1 MKNVFWARLSSSEE
15 RVAVVA
21 VVAAAAVV
29 VVAVAA
35 VAVVVVVVVARSRI
49 SATTTRLMT
58 ADAKPFK
65 TRDTKKLSLRKF
77 FPVTKKVSFC

>member
-15 RVAVVA
+15 RVAVVV
-21 VVAAAAVV
+21 VVAGDGQVV
-29 VVAVAA
+29 VVAVAV
-35 VAVVVVVVVARSRI
+35 VAVVVVARSRI

-77 FPVTKKVSFC
+77 FPVTQKVSFC